1 MTNRELLS
9 KMTNEQLAE
18 FLCSMEFCSVKYRYK
33 VYREG
38 LIRWLQ
44 ENADDR
50 LVKKYCPNIPNDITK
65 DNFIK
70 GTTLISDNKL
80 CECGGNIYYL
90 VQRGPHIGMYC
101 YYCNRFDKWIPRY
114 SLPQVL
120 KNRVSSIGCTNTG
133 KGADTVKSSTE
144 DEDNLPWE

>member
-18 FLCSMEFCSVKYRYK
+18 FLCSVEFYSVKYRYK

-44 ENADDR
+44 ENVDDR
-50 LVKKYCPNIPNDITK
+50 LVKKYCPNISNDITK

-70 GTTLISDNKL
+70 GTTLIFDNKL
-80 CECGGNIYYL
+80 CECGSNIYYL

-133 KGADTVKSSTE
+133 KGADAVKSSTE
-144 DEDNLPWE
+144 DEDDLPWE